1 MIQDESIK
9 VVYKGDGVNAVFD
22 YPYALDS
29 ESLII
34 CYIYDNQGDELI
46 TAGQQ
51 FKDGTTTSVERN
63 DKKLTVKVDNK
74 APTDR
79 YDITLTRTTPTDQL
93 TDLPN
98 VYPYNDIEKSFD
110 KTTLQMQELKDAQS
124 RALKVSEDVNV
135 DVVLPKPKPNSV
147 YAWND
152 AANKLVSLGLDTTT
166 TAEEFNRLGDDIKNL
181 LAETTQFHDM
191 ANEQYQE
198 LLAKYSQFH
207 DMPNEQYQE
216 LLAKYSQ
223 LQAKYSQLQATF
235 DAMYV
240 RQDGTKFMTDSL
252 SIKNPNRYSG
262 INLYDTDGS
271 HLDIENCIDSNNIAN
286 IIQFNSIGQPVA
298 KVTIPKRDGNVV
310 LNRDIAFVSGIMP
323 HGGKLPIPQGFSKEN
338 MLYFLSLHESMSLF
352 HAVVF
357 EGHYPKFF
365 FKIYCGYDV
374 NTLEVSAYTQF
385 SKPDLYTWD
394 RTPTWEDSKNIYY
407 AGSVQYAGLGIK
419 NVPFI

>member
-29 ESLII
+29 KSLII
-34 CYIYDNQGDELI
+34 CYIYDNQFDELI

-63 DKKLTVKVDNK
+63 GKKLTVKVDNK

-98 VYPYNDIEKSFD
+98 VYPYNDIEKSLD

-135 DVVLPKPKPNSV
+135 DVVLPKPKPNSI

-152 AANKLVSLGLDTTT
+152 TADKLVSLGLDTTT
-166 TAEEFNRLGDDIKNL
+166 TAEEFNRLGYDIKNL

-198 LLAKYSQFH
+198 LLAKYSQ
-207 DMPNEQYQE
+207 
-216 LLAKYSQ
+216 
-223 LQAKYSQLQATF
+223 LQATLQDTF
-235 DAMYV
+235 DTMYV

-252 SIKNPNRYSG
+252 AIKNPNLCSG

-271 HLDIENCIDSNNIAN
+271 HVDIENCIDSNNIAN
-286 IIQFNSIGQPVA
+286 ITQRDPSNQTVA
-298 KVTIPKRDGNVV
+298 KVTIPKRYGNVV
-310 LNRDIAFVSGIMP
+310 LNEDFAFVSGTKKN
-323 HGGKLPIPQGFSKEN
+323 GEYLPIPQGFSKEN
-338 MLYFLSLHESMSLF
+338 MFYIVSLYNAISSFTFVDIDEGSAKYIFNSVAMYDIDTLQVTAHISFGKTCLDSWTTPSWETSTD
-352 HAVVF
+352 VF
-357 EGHYPKFF
+357 
-365 FKIYCGYDV
+365 
-374 NTLEVSAYTQF
+374 
-385 SKPDLYTWD
+385 
-394 RTPTWEDSKNIYY
+394 Y
-407 AGSVQYAGLGIK
+407 AWTVKYFGFGIK
-419 NVPFI
+419 NVSVIPE

>member
-98 VYPYNDIEKSFD
+98 VYPYNDIEKSLD

-124 RALKVSEDVNV
+124 RALKVSEDVDV

-152 AANKLVSLGLDTTT
+152 AADKLVSLGLDTTT

-181 LAETTQFHDM
+181 LAETTQFHDT

-198 LLAKYSQFH
+198 LL
-207 DMPNEQYQE
+207 
-216 LLAKYSQ
+216 
-223 LQAKYSQLQATF
+223 AKYSQLQATF

-252 SIKNPNRYSG
+252 SIKKPNRYSG

-271 HLDIENCIDSNNIAN
+271 HVDIENCIDSSNIAN
-286 IIQFNSIGQPVA
+286 IIQRNSSNQTVA
-298 KVTIPKRDGNVV
+298 KVTIPKKTGELITSVDFNP
-310 LNRDIAFVSGIMP
+310 L
-323 HGGKLPIPQGFSKEN
+323 KE
-338 MLYFLSLHESMSLF
+338 L
-352 HAVVF
+352 V
-357 EGHYPKFF
+357 
-365 FKIYCGYDV
+365 
-374 NTLEVSAYTQF
+374 
-385 SKPDLYTWD
+385 
-394 RTPTWEDSKNIYY
+394 
-407 AGSVQYAGLGIK
+407 GLGGIVAQRLETNGFIK
-419 NVPFI
+419 FANGFTIQWGINTDDTQVGEWNASQPLAINYTTPLIAVTNPTAQVGRDSSANFDNNYRLYNDRIVFRYFYHSFIALGIS

>member
-9 VVYKGDGVNAVFD
+9 IVYNGDGVNTVFD

-29 ESLII
+29 ESSII

-51 FKDGTTTSVERN
+51 FKDGTTTSAERN
-63 DKKLTVKVDNK
+63 EKKITVKVGNK
-74 APTDR
+74 APTNR

-98 VYPYNDIEKSFD
+98 VYPYNDIEKSLD

-152 AANKLVSLGLDTTT
+152 AADKLVSLGLDTTT

-181 LAETTQFHDM
+181 LAETTQFHDT
-191 ANEQYQE
+191 ANKQYQE
-198 LLAKYSQFH
+198 LL
-207 DMPNEQYQE
+207 
-216 LLAKYSQ
+216 
-223 LQAKYSQLQATF
+223 AKYSQLQATF

-240 RQDGTKFMTDSL
+240 RQDGTKYMTDSL
-252 SIKNPNRYSG
+252 AIKNPNRYSG

-271 HLDIENCIDSNNIAN
+271 HVDIENCIDGNNIAN
-286 IIQFNSIGQPVA
+286 IIQRNSSNQTVA
-298 KVTIPKRDGNVV
+298 KVTIPKKTGELITSVDFNP
-310 LNRDIAFVSGIMP
+310 L
-323 HGGKLPIPQGFSKEN
+323 KE
-338 MLYFLSLHESMSLF
+338 LVGPLKEL
-352 HAVVF
+352 V
-357 EGHYPKFF
+357 
-365 FKIYCGYDV
+365 
-374 NTLEVSAYTQF
+374 
-385 SKPDLYTWD
+385 
-394 RTPTWEDSKNIYY
+394 
-407 AGSVQYAGLGIK
+407 GLGGIVAQRLETNGFIK
-419 NVPFI
+419 FANGFTIQWGTNNNDTNNGEWTAYQPLAINYTTPLIAVSTIIEQAGRKSTSNFDNNYRLYNDHIVFRYFYHSFIALGIS

>member
-98 VYPYNDIEKSFD
+98 VYPYNDIEKSLD

-124 RALKVSEDVNV
+124 RALKVSEDVDV

-152 AANKLVSLGLDTTT
+152 AADKLVSLGLDTTT

-181 LAETTQFHDM
+181 LAETTQFHDT

-198 LLAKYSQFH
+198 LL
-207 DMPNEQYQE
+207 
-216 LLAKYSQ
+216 
-223 LQAKYSQLQATF
+223 AKYSQLQATF

-252 SIKNPNRYSG
+252 SIKKPNRYSG

-271 HLDIENCIDSNNIAN
+271 HVDIENCIDSSNIAN
-286 IIQFNSIGQPVA
+286 IIQRNSSNQTVA
-298 KVTIPKRDGNVV
+298 KVTIPKKTGELITSVDFNPLKELVGLGGIVAQRLETNGFIKFANGFTIQWGINTDDTNVGEWNASQP
-310 LNRDIAFVSGIMP
+310 LAINYTTPLIAVTNP
-323 HGGKLPIPQGFSKEN
+323 TEQ
-338 MLYFLSLHESMSLF
+338 
-352 HAVVF
+352 V
-357 EGHYPKFF
+357 GH
-365 FKIYCGYDV
+365 D
-374 NTLEVSAYTQF
+374 S
-385 SKPDLYTWD
+385 
-394 RTPTWEDSKNIYY
+394 SKNYDNNYRLYNDRIVFRYFY
-407 AGSVQYAGLGIK
+407 HSFIALGIS
-419 NVPFI
+419 

>member
-1 MIQDESIK
+1 MIQDESVK
-9 VVYKGDGVNAVFD
+9 VVYNGDGVNTVFD

-63 DKKLTVKVDNK
+63 DKKLTVKVGNK

-98 VYPYNDIEKSFD
+98 VYPYNDIEKSLD

-124 RALKVSEDVNV
+124 RALKVSEDVDV

-152 AANKLVSLGLDTTT
+152 AADKLVSLGLDTTT

-181 LAETTQFHDM
+181 LAETTQFHDT

-198 LLAKYSQFH
+198 LL
-207 DMPNEQYQE
+207 
-216 LLAKYSQ
+216 
-223 LQAKYSQLQATF
+223 AKYSQLQATF

-252 SIKNPNRYSG
+252 SIKKPNRHSG

-271 HLDIENCIDSNNIAN
+271 HVDIENCIDSNNIAN
-286 IIQFNSIGQPVA
+286 IIQRDSSNQTVA
-298 KVTIPKRDGNVV
+298 KVTIPKKTGELITSVDFNP
-310 LNRDIAFVSGIMP
+310 L
-323 HGGKLPIPQGFSKEN
+323 KE
-338 MLYFLSLHESMSLF
+338 L
-352 HAVVF
+352 V
-357 EGHYPKFF
+357 
-365 FKIYCGYDV
+365 
-374 NTLEVSAYTQF
+374 
-385 SKPDLYTWD
+385 
-394 RTPTWEDSKNIYY
+394 
-407 AGSVQYAGLGIK
+407 GLGGIVAQRLETNGFIK
-419 NVPFI
+419 FANGFTIQWGINTATNNPGEWKAYQPLSINYTTPLIAVTNPTEQAGKASTSNYHNNYRLYNDRIVFRYYYHSFIALGIS

>member
-9 VVYKGDGVNAVFD
+9 VVYNGDGVNTVFD

-63 DKKLTVKVDNK
+63 DKKLTVKVGNK

-98 VYPYNDIEKSFD
+98 VYPYNDIEKSLD

-135 DVVLPKPKPNSV
+135 NVVLPKPKPNSV

-152 AANKLVSLGLDTTT
+152 TADKLVSLGLDTTT
-166 TAEEFNRLGDDIKNL
+166 TADEFNRLGDDIKNL

-198 LLAKYSQFH
+198 LLAKYSQ
-207 DMPNEQYQE
+207 
-216 LLAKYSQ
+216 
-223 LQAKYSQLQATF
+223 LQATF

-252 SIKNPNRYSG
+252 SIKKPNRYSG

-271 HLDIENCIDSNNIAN
+271 HVDIENCIDSNNIAN
-286 IIQFNSIGQPVA
+286 IIQRDPSNQIVA
-298 KVTIPKRDGNVV
+298 KVTIPKKTGELITSVDFNPLKELVGLGGIVAQRLEQNGFIKFANGLIIQWGVNKSRETITFPISFTQAKYSMCAV
-310 LNRDIAFVSGIMP
+310 HSGKDATVNIIIDQDY
-323 HGGKLPIPQGFSKEN
+323 GASLTSS
-338 MLYFLSLHESMSLF
+338 YFLDTF
-352 HAVVF
+352 NTKV
-357 EGHYPKFF
+357 Y
-365 FKIYCGYDV
+365 V
-374 NTLEVSAYTQF
+374 NWICIG
-385 SKPDLYTWD
+385 K
-394 RTPTWEDSKNIYY
+394 
-407 AGSVQYAGLGIK
+407 
-419 NVPFI
+419 

>member
-98 VYPYNDIEKSFD
+98 VYPYNDIEKSLD

-124 RALKVSEDVNV
+124 RALKVSEDVDV

-152 AANKLVSLGLDTTT
+152 AADKLVSLGLDTTT

-181 LAETTQFHDM
+181 LAETTQFHDT

-198 LLAKYSQFH
+198 LL
-207 DMPNEQYQE
+207 
-216 LLAKYSQ
+216 
-223 LQAKYSQLQATF
+223 AKYSQLQATF

-252 SIKNPNRYSG
+252 SIKKPNRYSG

-271 HLDIENCIDSNNIAN
+271 HVDIENCIDSSNIAN
-286 IIQFNSIGQPVA
+286 IIQRNSSNQTVA
-298 KVTIPKRDGNVV
+298 KVTIPKKTGELITSVDFNPLKELVGLGGIVAQRLETNGFIKFANGFTIQWGINTADTNVGEWTASQP
-310 LNRDIAFVSGIMP
+310 LAINYTTPLIAVTTP
-323 HGGKLPIPQGFSKEN
+323 TAQ
-338 MLYFLSLHESMSLF
+338 
-352 HAVVF
+352 V
-357 EGHYPKFF
+357 GHYSSEN
-365 FKIYCGYDV
+365 YD
-374 NTLEVSAYTQF
+374 NNYR
-385 SKPDLYTWD
+385 LYND
-394 RTPTWEDSKNIYY
+394 RIVFRYFYHSFI
-407 AGSVQYAGLGIK
+407 ALGIS
-419 NVPFI
+419 

>member
-98 VYPYNDIEKSFD
+98 VYPYNDIEKSLD

-124 RALKVSEDVNV
+124 RALKVSEDVDV

-152 AANKLVSLGLDTTT
+152 AADKLVSLGLDTTT

-181 LAETTQFHDM
+181 LAETTQFHDT

-198 LLAKYSQFH
+198 LL
-207 DMPNEQYQE
+207 
-216 LLAKYSQ
+216 
-223 LQAKYSQLQATF
+223 AKYSQLQATF

-252 SIKNPNRYSG
+252 SIKKPNRYSG

-271 HLDIENCIDSNNIAN
+271 HVDIENCIDSSNIAN
-286 IIQFNSIGQPVA
+286 IIQRNSSNQTVA
-298 KVTIPKRDGNVV
+298 KVTIPKKTGELITSVDFNP
-310 LNRDIAFVSGIMP
+310 L
-323 HGGKLPIPQGFSKEN
+323 KE
-338 MLYFLSLHESMSLF
+338 L
-352 HAVVF
+352 V
-357 EGHYPKFF
+357 
-365 FKIYCGYDV
+365 
-374 NTLEVSAYTQF
+374 
-385 SKPDLYTWD
+385 
-394 RTPTWEDSKNIYY
+394 
-407 AGSVQYAGLGIK
+407 GLGGIVAQRLETNGFIK
-419 NVPFI
+419 FANGFTIQWGINTDDTNVGEWNASQPLAINYTTPLIAVTNPTAQVGRDSSANFDNNYRLYNDRIVFRYFYHSFIALGIS

>member
-9 VVYKGDGVNAVFD
+9 VVYKGDGVNTVFD

-98 VYPYNDIEKSFD
+98 VYPYNDIEKSLD

-152 AANKLVSLGLDTTT
+152 AADKLVSLGLDTTT

-181 LAETTQFHDM
+181 LAETTSFHDI

-198 LLAKYSQFH
+198 LL
-207 DMPNEQYQE
+207 
-216 LLAKYSQ
+216 
-223 LQAKYSQLQATF
+223 AKYSQLQATF

-252 SIKNPNRYSG
+252 AIKNPNRYSG

-271 HLDIENCIDSNNIAN
+271 HVDIENCIDGNNIAN
-286 IIQFNSIGQPVA
+286 IIQRNSSNQTVA
-298 KVTIPKRDGNVV
+298 KVTIPKKIGELITSVDFNQLKEPVNQLKELVGLGGIVAQRLEQNGYIKFANGFTIQWGTSTDG
-310 LNRDIAFVSGIMP
+310 SGP
-323 HGGKLPIPQGFSKEN
+323 DEWTASLPLAIW
-338 MLYFLSLHESMSLF
+338 Y
-352 HAVVF
+352 
-357 EGHYPKFF
+357 
-365 FKIYCGYDV
+365 
-374 NTLEVSAYTQF
+374 
-385 SKPDLYTWD
+385 
-394 RTPTWEDSKNIYY
+394 RTPLIAVTNINEQSGT
-407 AGSVQYAGLGIK
+407 ASGSNFDNAYRLYNDRIVFRYFYHSFIALGIS
-419 NVPFI
+419 

>member
-98 VYPYNDIEKSFD
+98 VYPYNDIEKSLD

-124 RALKVSEDVNV
+124 RALKVSEDVDV

-152 AANKLVSLGLDTTT
+152 AADKLVSLGLDTTT

-181 LAETTQFHDM
+181 LAETTQFHDT

-198 LLAKYSQFH
+198 LL
-207 DMPNEQYQE
+207 
-216 LLAKYSQ
+216 
-223 LQAKYSQLQATF
+223 AKYSQLQATF

-252 SIKNPNRYSG
+252 SIKKPNRYSG

-271 HLDIENCIDSNNIAN
+271 HVDIENCIDSSNIAN
-286 IIQFNSIGQPVA
+286 IIQRNSSNQTVA
-298 KVTIPKRDGNVV
+298 KVTIPKKTGELITSVDFNPLKELVGLGGIVAQRLETNGFIKFANGFTIQWGINTDDTNVGEWNASQP
-310 LNRDIAFVSGIMP
+310 LAINYTTPLIAVT
-323 HGGKLPIPQGFSKEN
+323 N
-338 MLYFLSLHESMSLF
+338 
-352 HAVVF
+352 
-357 EGHYPKFF
+357 
-365 FKIYCGYDV
+365 
-374 NTLEVSAYTQF
+374 
-385 SKPDLYTWD
+385 
-394 RTPTWEDSKNIYY
+394 PTAQVGLDSSKNYDNNYRLYNDRIVFRYFY
-407 AGSVQYAGLGIK
+407 HSFIALGIS
-419 NVPFI
+419 

>member
-63 DKKLTVKVDNK
+63 DKKLTVKVGNK

-98 VYPYNDIEKSFD
+98 VYPYNDIEKSLD

-152 AANKLVSLGLDTTT
+152 TADKLVSLGLDTTT

-181 LAETTQFHDM
+181 LAETTQFHDT

-198 LLAKYSQFH
+198 LL
-207 DMPNEQYQE
+207 
-216 LLAKYSQ
+216 
-223 LQAKYSQLQATF
+223 AKYSQLQATF

-252 SIKNPNRYSG
+252 AIKNPNRYSS

-271 HLDIENCIDSNNIAN
+271 HVEIENCIDSNNIAN
-286 IIQFNSIGQPVA
+286 IIQRDTSNQTVA
-298 KVTIPKRDGNVV
+298 KVTIPKRNGTVI
-310 LNRDIAFVSGIMP
+310 LNDDFSFVSGIMP
-323 HGGKLPIPQGFSKEN
+323 NGGHLPIPQGFSKEN
-338 MLYFLSLHESMSLF
+338 MFYSVSLCNAMEVF
-352 HAVVF
+352 HFVQIDSNRRTF
-357 EGHYPKFF
+357 
-365 FKIYCGYDV
+365 YCNLVSRYDT
-374 NTLEVSAYTQF
+374 NTLEVSAYTQLAKYGLI
-385 SKPDLYTWD
+385 SWDTPSWETGPD
-394 RTPTWEDSKNIYY
+394 IFY
-407 AGSVQYAGLGIK
+407 AGSVQYTGFGIK
-419 NVPFI
+419 NVSFI

>member
-98 VYPYNDIEKSFD
+98 VYPYNDIEKSLD

-198 LLAKYSQFH
+198 LL
-207 DMPNEQYQE
+207 
-216 LLAKYSQ
+216 
-223 LQAKYSQLQATF
+223 AKYSQLQATF

-310 LNRDIAFVSGIMP
+310 LNRDIAFVSGIMH

-352 HAVVF
+352 HAVDIA
-357 EGHYPKFF
+357 YRLRKFF
-365 FKIYCGYDV
+365 FKIYVGYDV
-374 NTLEVSAYTQF
+374 NTLVVSAYTQF
-385 SKPDLYTWD
+385 SKPGLESWD
-394 RTPTWEDSKNIYY
+394 TPTWEDSQNIYY
-407 AGSVQYAGLGIK
+407 AGSVQYAGFGIK

>member
-46 TAGQQ
+46 TAGHQ

-98 VYPYNDIEKSFD
+98 VYPYNDIEKSLD

-152 AANKLVSLGLDTTT
+152 AADKLVSLALDTTA
-166 TAEEFNRLGDDIKNL
+166 TAEEFNRLGDDIKKL

-191 ANEQYQE
+191 ANEQY
-198 LLAKYSQFH
+198 
-207 DMPNEQYQE
+207 DMANEQYQE
-216 LLAKYSQ
+216 LL
-223 LQAKYSQLQATF
+223 AKYSQLQATF

-271 HLDIENCIDSNNIAN
+271 HVDIENCIDSNNIVN
-286 IIQFNSIGQPVA
+286 IIQRDPSNQTVA
-298 KVTIPKRDGNVV
+298 KVTIPKKTGDILVHERLYEGKPFEISGNVV
-310 LNRDIAFVSGIMP
+310 GGMYTIDKYNDKYLHSFGFISWKNRNEIELIFPIYIGSYLGGSATPNLKEYYAEP
-323 HGGKLPIPQGFSKEN
+323 HSATMWHGSINPVVVYLYHRGLSTFSAH
-338 MLYFLSLHESMSLF
+338 F
-352 HAVVF
+352 
-357 EGHYPKFF
+357 
-365 FKIYCGYDV
+365 
-374 NTLEVSAYTQF
+374 
-385 SKPDLYTWD
+385 DLYT
-394 RTPTWEDSKNIYY
+394 K
-407 AGSVQYAGLGIK
+407 L
-419 NVPFI
+419 